1 MTSGL
6 RFNRQ
11 SLPPGAP
18 RRHRGDAATGG
29 SEKGGSIMVA
39 THVDAEAVEARIKA
53 APDAE
58 ALRAIVTELGVV
70 RGSQGKLYT
79 AEELLEHI
87 DAALRVPELANQV
100 TRTLG
105 LRDKV
110 RQLLGLTP
118 RAHEPPGDQSSAT
131 GRWPRA

>member
-1 MTSGL
+1 MAGTHL
-6 RFNRQ
+6 
-11 SLPPGAP
+11 
-18 RRHRGDAATGG
+18 DAA
-29 SEKGGSIMVA
+29 
-39 THVDAEAVEARIKA
+39 AVEARIKA

-58 ALRAIVTELGVV
+58 ALRAIVAELGVV

-87 DAALRVPELANQV
+87 DNALRVPELANQV

-110 RQLLGLTP
+110 RELLGLPP
-118 RAHEPPGDQSSAT
+118 RSANEAAGDRSSVT
-131 GRWPRA
+131 GRWPGS